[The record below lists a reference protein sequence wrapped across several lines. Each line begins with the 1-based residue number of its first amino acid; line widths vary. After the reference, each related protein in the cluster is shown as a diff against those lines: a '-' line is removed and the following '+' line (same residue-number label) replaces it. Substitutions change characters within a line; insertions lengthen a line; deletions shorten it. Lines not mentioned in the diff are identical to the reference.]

1 MIYEKRGQWCWRDS
15 TGKLYKFRTEEE
27 AIGAAGFPMPQ
38 AELEPLSSWLEDLDD
53 AEEESE

>member
-15 TGKLYKFRTEEE
+15 NGKLHKFKTEEE
-27 AIGAAGFPMPQ
+27 AIVAAGFSMPQ
-38 AELEPLSSWLEDLDD
+38 AELKPLSSWLEDLDD